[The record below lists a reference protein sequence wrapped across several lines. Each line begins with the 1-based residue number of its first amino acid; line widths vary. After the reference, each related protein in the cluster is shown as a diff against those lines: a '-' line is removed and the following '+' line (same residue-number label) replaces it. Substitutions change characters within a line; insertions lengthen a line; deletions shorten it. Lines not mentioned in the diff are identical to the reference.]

1 VDSRDTASAALD
13 AAGPAR
19 DDASRDAVGRPD
31 RTSATPGGGPSPVQS
46 HPADGHP
53 GDGHPGDG
61 HAPDAHPT
69 DAYPTDAHPA
79 STDPTDGHPGGTHPA
94 STHPAS
100 AHPASTH
107 PGGTRRGA
115 PVPPPT
121 IYDVASAA
129 GVSIASVSRV
139 LNGRGN
145 PMAETRERV
154 LAAVG
159 ELGFIPDGAARALSA
174 RLKEI
179 IGVVIRRPPPT
190 EPLGDDIF
198 QDEEE
203 SLQFPDLINRGI
215 ELAAQN
221 RDYNL
226 LVSSVDVDDHDHTR
240 RVFALARKSDGLIL
254 HDQVLDTEQLER
266 LSRQVPV
273 VTLAGLATPT
283 TSNVGGDNQGSMRE
297 LARHLVREHGYR
309 TLAYLGGH
317 PDSPDNLAR
326 LAAFSDEV
334 EAAGGTFTGGP
345 QWEGNYCAAGG
356 ARVIDRLLASGGA
369 EKLPRAIAC
378 ANDQTALGVVYA
390 LMQHGLDVPGDV
402 AVTGF
407 DDIPVARHL
416 RPQLTTVRQPIQEL
430 GATAFEVLYSM
441 INDAGHAPRNI
452 VLPTRLIP
460 RESCG
465 CRPDPATPPWLVG

>member
-1 VDSRDTASAALD
+1 ML
-13 AAGPAR
+13 
-19 DDASRDAVGRPD
+19 GR
-31 RTSATPGGGPSPVQS
+31 RRGGPE
-46 HPADGHP
+46 A
-53 GDGHPGDG
+53 
-61 HAPDAHPT
+61 
-69 DAYPTDAHPA
+69 
-79 STDPTDGHPGGTHPA
+79 
-94 STHPAS
+94 
-100 AHPASTH
+100 
-107 PGGTRRGA
+107 
-115 PVPPPT
+115 PPT

-154 LAAVG
+154 LAAVT

-221 RDYNL
+221 CDYNL

-254 HDQVLDTEQLER
+254 HDQVLDADQLER

-273 VTLAGLATPT
+273 VTLAGVATAT

-297 LARHLVREHGYR
+297 LARHLVRHHGYR

-326 LAAFSDEV
+326 QAAFGAEV
-334 EAAGGTFTGGP
+334 EGAGGRFLDGP
-345 QWEGNYCAAGG
+345 QWQGNYCAAGG
-356 ARVIDRLLASGGA
+356 ARVIDRILAGGGGG
-369 EKLPRAIAC
+369 EQLPRAIAC

-390 LMQHGLDVPGDV
+390 LRQHGLDVPGDV

-430 GATAFEVLYSM
+430 GATAFEVLHSM
-441 INDAGHAPRNI
+441 ISDAGHAPRNI
-452 VLPTRLIP
+452 VLPTRLVP

>member
-1 VDSRDTASAALD
+1 MDSRDTASAAFDVARPAGD
-13 AAGPAR
+13 AAGRSGLAR
-19 DDASRDAVGRPD
+19 ASR
-31 RTSATPGGGPSPVQS
+31 GG
-46 HPADGHP
+46 AAP
-53 GDGHPGDG
+53 GDDRHAEQAGDPVANG
-61 HAPDAHPT
+61 AEQAGGT
-69 DAYPTDAHPA
+69 EQAGGLTLGAGLASRRSGPA
-79 STDPTDGHPGGTHPA
+79 SPA
-94 STHPAS
+94 
-100 AHPASTH
+100 
-107 PGGTRRGA
+107 
-115 PVPPPT
+115 T

-145 PMAETRERV
+145 PMPETRERV
-154 LAAVG
+154 LAAVAD
-159 ELGFIPDGAARALSA
+159 LGFIPDGAARALSV

-190 EPLGDDIF
+190 EPIGDEIF

-221 RDYNL
+221 RDFNL

-254 HDQVLDTEQLER
+254 HDQVLDPDQLER

-273 VTLAGLATPT
+273 VTLAGVATPT

-326 LAAFSDEV
+326 QAAFSDEV
-334 EAAGGTFTGGP
+334 AAAGGTFTGGP

-441 INDAGHAPRNI
+441 INDAGHAPRDI
-452 VLPTRLIP
+452 VLPTRLVP

-465 CRPDPATPPWLVG
+465 CRPDPATPLWHVG

>member
-1 VDSRDTASAALD
+1 VNSRDKAGAAFD
-13 AAGPAR
+13 AAGPAGDAAPR
-19 DDASRDAVGRPD
+19 DGLARPSYA
-31 RTSATPGGGPSPVQS
+31 SAT
-46 HPADGHP
+46 A
-53 GDGHPGDG
+53 
-61 HAPDAHPT
+61 
-69 DAYPTDAHPA
+69 PA
-79 STDPTDGHPGGTHPA
+79 STATADTVSATAPA
-94 STHPAS
+94 STGTGTVS
-100 AHPASTH
+100 APASTGTADTVSATA
-107 PGGTRRGA
+107 PAGLLGGRRGG

-145 PMAETRERV
+145 PMPETRDRV
-154 LAAVG
+154 LAAVA

-254 HDQVLDTEQLER
+254 HDQVLDADQLER

-273 VTLAGLATPT
+273 VTLAGVATPT

-297 LARHLVREHGYR
+297 LARHLVRHHGYR

-326 LAAFSDEV
+326 QAAFSAEV
-334 EAAGGTFTGGP
+334 EAAGGTFLDGP
-345 QWEGNYCAAGG
+345 QWQGNYCAAGG
-356 ARVIDRLLASGGA
+356 ARVIDRMLASGIGGG
-369 EKLPRAIAC
+369 KLPQAIAC

-452 VLPTRLIP
+452 VLPTRLVA

>member
-1 VDSRDTASAALD
+1 MDSRDTARAALD
-13 AAGPAR
+13 TDGPAG
-19 DDASRDAVGRPD
+19 DDASRGAVGRPG
-31 RTSATPGGGPSPVQS
+31 RTGARPGGGRS
-46 HPADGHP
+46 HVEVRPTGNDGIASGGRHDTDGHP
-53 GDGHPGDG
+53 PGTDG
-61 HAPDAHPT
+61 HAPDPRSAGTHPT
-69 DAYPTDAHPA
+69 GGHATDRHPA
-79 STDPTDGHPGGTHPA
+79 DTHPA
-94 STHPAS
+94 STHPAD
-100 AHPASTH
+100 TH
-107 PGGTRRGA
+107 PGGRRRGA

-154 LAAVG
+154 LAAVA

-254 HDQVLDTEQLER
+254 HDQVLDAEQLER

-273 VTLAGLATPT
+273 VTLAGVATPT

-297 LARHLVREHGYR
+297 LARHLVRVHGYR

-334 EAAGGTFTGGP
+334 AAAGGTFVNGP
-345 QWEGNYCAAGG
+345 QWQGNYCAAGG
-356 ARVIDRLLASGGA
+356 ARVIDLMLAGGPGR
-369 EKLPRAIAC
+369 LPRAIAC
-378 ANDQTALGVVYA
+378 ANDQTALGVVHA

-452 VLPTRLIP
+452 VLPTRLVP

-465 CRPDPATPPWLVG
+465 CRPDPARPPWLVG

>member
-1 VDSRDTASAALD
+1 VNSRDKAGAAFD
-13 AAGPAR
+13 AAGPAGDAAPR
-19 DDASRDAVGRPD
+19 DGLARPSY
-31 RTSATPGGGPSPVQS
+31 TSAT
-46 HPADGHP
+46 A
-53 GDGHPGDG
+53 
-61 HAPDAHPT
+61 
-69 DAYPTDAHPA
+69 PA
-79 STDPTDGHPGGTHPA
+79 STATADTVSATAPA
-94 STHPAS
+94 STGTGTVS
-100 AHPASTH
+100 APASTATADTVSATA
-107 PGGTRRGA
+107 PAGLLGGRRGG

-145 PMAETRERV
+145 PMPETRDRV
-154 LAAVG
+154 LAAVA

-254 HDQVLDTEQLER
+254 HDQVLDADQLER

-273 VTLAGLATPT
+273 VTLAGVATPT

-297 LARHLVREHGYR
+297 LARHLVRHHGYR

-326 LAAFSDEV
+326 QAAFSAEV
-334 EAAGGTFTGGP
+334 EAAGGTFLDGP
-345 QWEGNYCAAGG
+345 QWQGNYCAAGG
-356 ARVIDRLLASGGA
+356 ARVIDRMLASGIGGG
-369 EKLPRAIAC
+369 KLPQAIAC

-452 VLPTRLIP
+452 VLPTRLVA

>member
-1 VDSRDTASAALD
+1 MDSRDTASAAFDVARTAGD
-13 AAGPAR
+13 AAGRGGLPRARLGGTAPVDGRHAAQAGGLPAGG
-19 DDASRDAVGRPD
+19 AEQPD
-31 RTSATPGGGPSPVQS
+31 GHT
-46 HPADGHP
+46 ADGHTA
-53 GDGHPGDG
+53 GGLAAGG
-61 HAPDAHPT
+61 S
-69 DAYPTDAHPA
+69 A
-79 STDPTDGHPGGTHPA
+79 SGGLA
-94 STHPAS
+94 A
-100 AHPASTH
+100 
-107 PGGTRRGA
+107 GGLTAGGGLVTRRSGPLTPA
-115 PVPPPT
+115 T
-121 IYDVASAA
+121 IYDVAGAA

-145 PMAETRERV
+145 PMPETRERV
-154 LAAVG
+154 LAAVA
-159 ELGFIPDGAARALSA
+159 ELGFIPDGAARALSV

-179 IGVVIRRPPPT
+179 IGVVIRRPSPT
-190 EPLGDDIF
+190 EPVGDEIF

-221 RDYNL
+221 RDFNL

-254 HDQVLDTEQLER
+254 HDQVLDPDQLER

-273 VTLAGLATPT
+273 VTLAGVPTPT

-297 LARHLVREHGYR
+297 LARHLVRVHGYR

-326 LAAFSDEV
+326 QAAFGAEV
-334 EAAGGTFTGGP
+334 AAAGGTFADGP
-345 QWEGNYCAAGG
+345 LWQANYCAAGG
-356 ARVIDRLLASGGA
+356 ARVIDRLIASGS
-369 EKLPRAIAC
+369 ELPRGIAC

-441 INDAGHAPRNI
+441 INDAGHAPRDI

-465 CRPDPATPPWLVG
+465 CRPDPATPAWQVG

>member
-1 VDSRDTASAALD
+1 MDSRDTASAAFG
-13 AAGPAR
+13 AAGPAGEPADR
-19 DDASRDAVGRPD
+19 DVVAPAGRL
-31 RTSATPGGGPSPVQS
+31 A
-46 HPADGHP
+46 ADGHAEI
-53 GDGHPGDG
+53 GWL
-61 HAPDAHPT
+61 
-69 DAYPTDAHPA
+69 
-79 STDPTDGHPGGTHPA
+79 GG
-94 STHPAS
+94 
-100 AHPASTH
+100 
-107 PGGTRRGA
+107 RRGT
-115 PVPPPT
+115 PVAPPT
-121 IYDVASAA
+121 IYDVADAA

-145 PMAETRERV
+145 PMPETRERV
-154 LAAVG
+154 LQAVA

-254 HDQVLDTEQLER
+254 HDQVLDAEQLER

-273 VTLAGLATPT
+273 VTLAGVPTPT
-283 TSNVGGDNQGSMRE
+283 TSNVGGDNQGTMRE
-297 LARHLVREHGYR
+297 MARHLVRVHGYR

-317 PDSPDNLAR
+317 RDSPDNLAR
-326 LAAFSDEV
+326 QAAFSAEV
-334 EAAGGTFTGGP
+334 AAAGGTFAGGP
-345 QWEGNYCAAGG
+345 EWQGNYCAAGG
-356 ARVIDRLLASGGA
+356 ARVIDRILASGSGA
-369 EKLPRAIAC
+369 AGLPRAIAC

-465 CRPDPATPPWLVG
+465 CRPDAATAPWLVG

>member
-1 VDSRDTASAALD
+1 MDSRDTASAGFG
-13 AAGPAR
+13 AASPAGE
-19 DDASRDAVGRPD
+19 AA
-31 RTSATPGGGPSPVQS
+31 AC
-46 HPADGHP
+46 
-53 GDGHPGDG
+53 GDV
-61 HAPDAHPT
+61 T
-69 DAYPTDAHPA
+69 
-79 STDPTDGHPGGTHPA
+79 
-94 STHPAS
+94 PAS
-100 AHPASTH
+100 AGAGGNLTTEAGTG
-107 PGGTRRGA
+107 PGGALSRAGARPLERRGA
-115 PVPPPT
+115 PVSPPT

-145 PMAETRERV
+145 PMPETRERV
-154 LAAVG
+154 LRAVAG
-159 ELGFIPDGAARALSA
+159 LGFIPDGAARALSA

-254 HDQVLDTEQLER
+254 HDQVLDAEQLER

-273 VTLAGLATPT
+273 VTLAGVATPT
-283 TSNVGGDNQGSMRE
+283 TSNVGGDNQGSMRQ
-297 LARHLVREHGYR
+297 LARHLVRDHGYR

-326 LAAFSDEV
+326 QAAFRAEV
-334 EAAGGTFTGGP
+334 AAAGGTFLNGP
-345 QWEGNYCAAGG
+345 QWQGNYCAAGG
-356 ARVIDRLLASGGA
+356 ARVIDLLLAHGA
-369 EKLPRAIAC
+369 GTLPRAIAC

-390 LMQHGLDVPGDV
+390 LLQHGAGRARGRRGDRLRRHPGRPAPASPADHR
-402 AVTGF
+402 APAHPG
-407 DDIPVARHL
+407 ARRDCL
-416 RPQLTTVRQPIQEL
+416 R
-430 GATAFEVLYSM
+430 GALFHDQRRRARPAQHHPAHP
-441 INDAGHAPRNI
+441 AG
-452 VLPTRLIP
+452 
-460 RESCG
+460 
-465 CRPDPATPPWLVG
+465 PP

>member
-1 VDSRDTASAALD
+1 M
-13 AAGPAR
+13 
-19 DDASRDAVGRPD
+19 
-31 RTSATPGGGPSPVQS
+31 
-46 HPADGHP
+46 
-53 GDGHPGDG
+53 
-61 HAPDAHPT
+61 
-69 DAYPTDAHPA
+69 
-79 STDPTDGHPGGTHPA
+79 
-94 STHPAS
+94 
-100 AHPASTH
+100 
-107 PGGTRRGA
+107 
-115 PVPPPT
+115 
-121 IYDVASAA
+121 ASAA

-145 PMAETRERV
+145 PMPETRERV
-154 LAAVG
+154 LAAVA
-159 ELGFIPDGAARALSA
+159 ELGFIPDGAARALSV

-221 RDYNL
+221 RDFNL

-254 HDQVLDTEQLER
+254 HDQVLDPDQLER

-273 VTLAGLATPT
+273 VTLAGVATPT

-297 LARHLVREHGYR
+297 LARHLVRVHGYR

-326 LAAFSDEV
+326 QAAFSAEV
-334 EAAGGTFTGGP
+334 AAAGGTFTDGP
-345 QWEGNYCAAGG
+345 LWQGNYCAAGG
-356 ARVIDRLLASGGA
+356 ARVIDRLIASGGA
-369 EKLPRAIAC
+369 GQLPRAIAC

-390 LMQHGLDVPGDV
+390 LRQHGLDVPGDV

-441 INDAGHAPRNI
+441 INDAGHAPRDI
-452 VLPTRLIP
+452 VLPTRLVP

-465 CRPDPATPPWLVG
+465 CRPDPATPAWQVG